1 MYINYIYQRLF
12 MIIMFFYS
20 SKLDILRESK
30 KIPDITTKKGYRE
43 YFVWLGTYWPHVS
56 IKMKKKNST
65 Y

>member
-1 MYINYIYQRLF
+1 

-43 YFVWLGTYWPHVS
+43 YFVWLGTY
-56 IKMKKKNST
+56 
-65 Y
+65 